1 MPDALN
7 EVFRVNDMLEDI
19 GGLVDPEDLPEM
31 VHSGAGG
38 DGDSGVG
45 GHNELDSI
53 DTDRTDYA
61 TPAKKTFVT
70 SHPGTDGGSINTG
83 GSSSSS
89 TRRTRQTP
97 ASLADKLLTSFS
109 PDAEAHQNDERVVMR
124 LYLQQIWAHED
135 TIRMREQQNDTL
147 RQELALLQDKL
158 QTTARELSRTE
169 RRADKLKMRLE
180 VLEMMGAHRGRS
192 SRHHHTRRMS
202 LSPDSDNSTR
212 STQYSH
218 SPPKFTLRSKR
229 RRVDLLATSKVSDRG
244 NGKIENRGKVDVVE
258 VPAPLMDLQGGAG
271 SSLSGE

>member
-7 EVFRVNDMLEDI
+7 EVFCVNDMLEDI
-19 GGLVDPEDLPEM
+19 GGLVNPEDLPEM

-53 DTDRTDYA
+53 DTDRMDYA

-70 SHPGTDGGSINTG
+70 SCPGTDGGSINTG
-83 GSSSSS
+83 GSSSS
-89 TRRTRQTP
+89 TWRTRQTP

-109 PDAEAHQNDERVVMR
+109 PDAEARQNDERAVMR
-124 LYLQQIWAHED
+124 LYLQQIRAHED

-169 RRADKLKMRLE
+169 RQADKLEMRLE
-180 VLEMMGAHRGRS
+180 VLEMMGAHRGHS
-192 SRHHHTRRMS
+192 SRHHHTCRMS
-202 LSPDSDNSTR
+202 LSPNSDNSTG

-218 SPPKFTLRSKR
+218 SSPKFTLRSKH

-271 SSLSGE
+271 SSLSGK